1 MSVLIIGLVLL
12 LGTHSI
18 SIAAPAWAERTS
30 QRIGDNAWR
39 GVYSVFSLAGLVV
52 TVYGYSIAR
61 AELVIFYVPPLWLK
75 YFAVALLFFVFPILL
90 SAFFPG
96 RIKTT
101 LKHPMLVATKLWATA
116 HLLANGAR
124 ADVILFGAFLV
135 WAAADRIS
143 LKRRAERPLPEARFS
158 PRNDIIAV
166 VAGLGIF
173 VALVSGLH
181 AWLFGVPVPG
191 PWN

>member
-18 SIAAPAWAERTS
+18 SIVAPAWAERTS
-30 QRIGDNAWR
+30 EAIGNNVWR
-39 GVYSVFSLAGLVV
+39 SIYSVLALAGLGV
-52 TVYGYSIAR
+52 TIYGYSLAR

-75 YFAVALLFFVFPILL
+75 YFAIALLFFVFPILL
-90 SAFFPG
+90 AAFFPG
-96 RIKTT
+96 RIKTA

-143 LKRRAERPLPEARFS
+143 LKRRAERPLPEAAAS
-158 PRNDIIAV
+158 PRNDLIAI
-166 VAGLGIF
+166 VAGLGLF
-173 VALVSGLH
+173 AAFVSGLH